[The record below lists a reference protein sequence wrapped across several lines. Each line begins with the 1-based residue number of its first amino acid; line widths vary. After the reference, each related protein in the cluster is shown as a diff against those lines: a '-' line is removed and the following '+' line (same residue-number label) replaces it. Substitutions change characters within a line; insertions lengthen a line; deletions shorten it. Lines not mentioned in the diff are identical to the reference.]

1 MPMAEWDAA
10 ACAIIAAGLGRMVKT
25 PIYTIIPFLC
35 AANAFGA
42 SAANPAVLARGP
54 ATHAYLLFLTEIDH
68 HFGELRAARSSMR
81 SALRRAAAHPQ
92 EDIAAA
98 PLDRLLRSSAAE
110 CTAVGVLLASG
121 TPLVPTGTV
130 LADDD
135 GAYFERTEMAA
146 EDVACDE
153 RVLAVDL
160 EAHLQFPSSSTA
172 DERVDNLKLVND
184 ESAYFRSIGDA
195 LRHFGYTQAA
205 GMRMLRSRGLL
216 RSPL

>member
-1 MPMAEWDAA
+1 
-10 ACAIIAAGLGRMVKT
+10 MVKT
-25 PIYTIIPFLC
+25 LIYAILPFLC
-35 AANAFGA
+35 ASNAFDA
-42 SAANPAVLARGP
+42 SAAKPAVLARGP

-92 EDIAAA
+92 ADIAAA

-121 TPLVPTGTV
+121 TPLVPTGTM
-130 LADDD
+130 LADADD
-135 GAYFERTEMAA
+135 AYFERTEMAA

-160 EAHLQFPSSSTA
+160 EAHLQSPGNSTA
-172 DERVDNLKLVND
+172 DERADNRKLMND
-184 ESAYFRSIGDA
+184 ESAYFRSIGETF
-195 LRHFGYTQAA
+195 RHFGYTQAA
-205 GMRMLRSRGLL
+205 GMSMLRSRGLL
-216 RSPL
+216 RSSLFALRSSLSALRSRPDVS